1 MLLFWWFQRT
11 NMKQFF
17 TLLFFFVQ
25 ITTTNAQPPKFQ
37 RQPWH
42 ASVEVG
48 AGAATGNVPFL
59 LRTNQYGIV
68 PTSERS
74 FIAAR
79 FSLIRQYRVVDSS
92 ASQTKK
98 SHFDWGM
105 AISPVLNTRPGNV
118 EVLWPDAFVKVK
130 YRAVE
135 LYAGRRREV
144 VGLGDTLLTS
154 GFLIWSGNAP
164 TLPKVQISTP
174 NFVSIGWLKNIL
186 AFKVSF
192 AHGWFTTP
200 YVTDSYLH
208 QKTLYVRL
216 GKPNWKLKLFAGLN
230 HQVQWGGRADYLLG
244 TQKAVGGL
252 LPQNFKDYT
261 SLVLGRFPEE
271 KRNDRFTEFDG
282 TNRVG
287 NHIGSID
294 AAVEWRGAKGS
305 WLFYHQHPY
314 EDASGVSFQNF
325 PDGLTG
331 LRFVN
336 ARKPA
341 GAVSLRNLT
350 FEVLN
355 TMSQSGPVFDVT
367 ARFQGR
373 DNYFNHG
380 QYIAG
385 WSFLNRTLGTPYIMP
400 RSEVNP
406 ALLVRTEGIFF
417 PNNRTQVF
425 YVAAAFQLWRT
436 AILQLRGSQG
446 FNHGSHNVQYN
457 PVVKQFST
465 SFVLN
470 VALPFLNTTHL
481 LLSGGYDGAGLLAAT
496 TGGYVGIKK
505 SW

>member
-1 MLLFWWFQRT
+1 MKYIFTVLFLIGQC
-11 NMKQFF
+11 NALCAQNAKQ
-17 TLLFFFVQ
+17 Q
-25 ITTTNAQPPKFQ
+25 IS
-37 RQPWH
+37 RWRGD
-42 ASVEVG
+42 VEIG
-48 AGAATGNVPFL
+48 AGGATGNTPFL
-59 LRTNQYGIV
+59 LRVNQYGVV
-68 PTSERS
+68 PTAVRSYGTTRLSIERS
-74 FIAAR
+74 
-79 FSLIRQYRVVDSS
+79 YRGADSS
-92 ASQTKK
+92 KTNK
-98 SHFDWGM
+98 SNFDWGV
-105 AISPVLNTRPGNV
+105 AINPVLNTRAGGL

-144 VGLGDTLLTS
+144 IGLGDTLLTS

-174 NFVSIGWLKNIL
+174 DFVSIGWLKNIL

-216 GKPNWKLKLFAGLN
+216 GKPHWKLKLYGGLN
-230 HQVQWGGRADYLLG
+230 HQVQWGGRADYLVG

-252 LPQNFKDYT
+252 LPQNLKDYT

-294 AAVEWRGAKGS
+294 AAVEWRAAKCS
-305 WLFYHQHPY
+305 WLLYHQHPY

-336 ARKPA
+336 RSKEN
-341 GAVSLRNLT
+341 GLRAVT
-350 FEVLN
+350 VEVLN
-355 TMSQSGPVFDVT
+355 TMNQSGPVFDVA

-380 QYIAG
+380 QYIEG
-385 WSFLNRTLGTPYIMP
+385 WSFLGRTLGTPYIMP
-400 RSEVNP
+400 RTEVNP
-406 ALLVRTEGIFF
+406 DLLALTEGIFF
-417 PNNRTQVF
+417 PNNRIQLF
-425 YVAAAFQLWRT
+425 YLAAAFQLRSMT
-436 AILQLRGSQG
+436 TLQLRASHT
-446 FNHGSHNVQYN
+446 FNFGSHNVQYS
-457 PVVKQFST
+457 PTVRQFSA
-465 SFVLN
+465 SFVFDTQ
-470 VALPFLNTTHL
+470 LPLLANTYL
-481 LLSGGYDGAGLLAAT
+481 LVSGGYDAKGLLASML
-496 TGGYVGIKK
+496 GGYVGLRKN
-505 SW
+505 W